1 MPGTSESS
9 FIRAIE
15 DVSVMKGGV
24 WVHFLKSIIISLTI
38 IIIIIIIIIIGCLK
52 IIISTGTNH

>member
-38 IIIIIIIIIIGCLK
+38 ILIIIIGCLK

>member
-38 IIIIIIIIIIGCLK
+38 IIIIIIIGCLK

>member
-1 MPGTSESS
+1 MPGTTESS

-38 IIIIIIIIIIGCLK
+38 IIIIIGCLK